1 MEKTEAPGTF
11 PPAKRKLRLGI
22 VGGGAGAFIGR
33 VHARG
38 ARLSDRWEIVAGAL
52 SSRPEV
58 ALASGREWG
67 LAPERSYIDWREMAE
82 AEAAR
87 PDGIDAVAITVPNH
101 LHAPVALAFM
111 DAGIDV
117 ICDKPLVNTLEEA
130 QALID
135 RQRETGLIF
144 GVTYSFAA
152 HAMVRQARQMV
163 REGAIGP
170 VTQIHVEYF
179 QEMALL
185 PADAAWSGTPWRQD
199 PAKVGGAATT
209 ADIGTHAHHLAE
221 FVSGLRMTRLRAE
234 FHRLGAD
241 QPLEDTAFMTCR
253 FEGDV
258 PGTLII
264 SQAAAGASCG
274 LRIRISGTAGTLE
287 WDQENPEYLYHR
299 PFNAPHVRISRGHG
313 AGILSDAARFVHIP
327 RGHPEALSDAWGNL
341 YEEFAIAIEARR
353 DGRTLPDGLLAYPG
367 IEEGAAGVAFI
378 QAAIR
383 SDAEDGAWVGCTFD
397 TGSAKEDT
405 R

>member
-1 MEKTEAPGTF
+1 MENENTTGGL
-11 PPAKRKLRLGI
+11 PPACRRLRLGV

-38 ARLSDRWEIVAGAL
+38 ARLSDRWDIVAGAL
-52 SSRPEV
+52 SSRAEV
-58 ALASGREWG
+58 AVASGRDWG
-67 LAPERSYIDWREMAE
+67 FAPDRSYADWREMAR

-101 LHAPVALAFM
+101 LHAPVAMAFM

-117 ICDKPLVNTLEEA
+117 ICDKPLVNTLDEA
-130 QALID
+130 RALIE
-135 RQRETGLIF
+135 RQRETGVVF
-144 GVTYSFAA
+144 GVTYSFAS

-163 REGAIGP
+163 REGAIGRI
-170 VTQIHVEYF
+170 TQIHVEYF
-179 QEMALL
+179 QELALL

-221 FVSGLRMTRLRAE
+221 FVSGLEMTHLRAD

-253 FEGDV
+253 FAGEV
-258 PGTLII
+258 PGTLLI
-264 SQAAAGASCG
+264 SQAAAGASCA
-274 LRIRISGTAGTLE
+274 LRIRISGTEGTLE
-287 WDQENPEYLYHR
+287 WDQENPEYLHHR
-299 PFNAPHVRISRGHG
+299 PFNAPHIRISRGHG
-313 AGILSDAARFVHIP
+313 AGVLSDAARFVHIP

-341 YEEFAIAIEARR
+341 YEEFAVAIEARR
-353 DGRTLPDGLLAYPG
+353 DGRTLPEGLLACPG
-367 IEEGAAGVAFI
+367 LAEGAAGVAFI

-383 SDAEDGAWVGCTFD
+383 SNAGGGVWVPCTFN
-397 TGSAKEDT
+397 
-405 R
+405 

>member
-1 MEKTEAPGTF
+1 MTETF
-11 PPAKRKLRLGI
+11 KRGAAFPAAGRKLRLGV
-22 VGGGAGAFIGR
+22 VGGGAGSFIGQ

-38 ARLSDRWEIVAGAL
+38 ARLSDRWQIVAGAL
-52 SSRPEV
+52 SSRPDV
-58 ALASGREWG
+58 ARASGQAWG
-67 LAPERSYIDWREMAE
+67 LDPARSYIDWHEMAR

-101 LHAPVALAFM
+101 LHFPVAMAFM

-117 ICDKPLVNTLEEA
+117 ICDKPLVNALDEA
-130 QALID
+130 RALIEKQ
-135 RQRETGLIF
+135 RQTGLIF

-163 REGAIGP
+163 REGVLGRI
-170 VTQIHVEYF
+170 TQIHVEYF

-221 FVSGLRMTRLRAE
+221 FVSGLRMTELRAD

-253 FEGDV
+253 FDGGV
-258 PGTLII
+258 PGTLLI
-264 SQAAAGASCG
+264 SQAMAGASCG
-274 LRIRISGTAGTLE
+274 LRLRVSGTEGTLD
-287 WDQENPEYLYHR
+287 WDQENPEYLHHR
-299 PFNAPHVRISRGHG
+299 PFNAPHIRISRGHG
-313 AGILSDAARFVHIP
+313 AGMLSDATRFVHMP
-327 RGHPEALSDAWGNL
+327 RGHPEALSDAWANL

-353 DGRTLPDGLLAYPG
+353 DGRDLPEGLLAFPSL
-367 IEEGAAGVAFI
+367 EEGAAGVAFI

-383 SDAEDGAWVGCTFD
+383 SDAEGGTWVRCIFD
-397 TGSAKEDT
+397 A
-405 R
+405 

>member
-1 MEKTEAPGTF
+1 MSKNANFAGAF
-11 PPAKRKLRLGI
+11 LAMGQKLRLGV
-22 VGGGAGAFIGR
+22 VGGGAGAFIGQ

-38 ARLSDRWEIVAGAL
+38 ARLSDRWQIVAGAL

-58 ALASGREWG
+58 ALASGRDWG
-67 LAPERSYIDWREMAE
+67 LDPDRSYTDWREMAR

-87 PDGIDAVAITVPNH
+87 PDGIDAAAITVPNH
-101 LHAPVALAFM
+101 LHFPVAMAFM

-117 ICDKPLVNTLEEA
+117 ICDKPLVNTLDEA
-130 QALID
+130 RALID
-135 RQRETGLIF
+135 RQRETGVIF

-163 REGAIGP
+163 REGAIGK

-221 FVSGLRMTRLRAE
+221 FVSDLRMTDLRAE

-253 FEGDV
+253 FQGGV
-258 PGTLII
+258 PGTLLI

-274 LRIRISGTAGTLE
+274 LRIRISGTEGTLE
-287 WDQENPEYLYHR
+287 WDQENPEYLHHR
-299 PFNAPHVRISRGHG
+299 PFNAPHIRISRGHG
-313 AGILSDAARFVHIP
+313 AGVLSDAARFVHMP

-353 DGRTLPDGLLAYPG
+353 EGRDLPDGLLAYPG
-367 IEEGAAGVAFI
+367 LEEGAAGVAFI

-383 SDAEDGAWVGCTFD
+383 SNAEGGAWVSCAFD
-397 TGSAKEDT
+397 A
-405 R
+405 

>member
-1 MEKTEAPGTF
+1 MSENANRAGAF
-11 PPAKRKLRLGI
+11 PAAGRKLRLGV
-22 VGGGAGAFIGR
+22 VGGGAGAFIGQ

-38 ARLSDRWEIVAGAL
+38 ARLSDRWQVVAGAL
-52 SSRPEV
+52 SSRPDV
-58 ALASGREWG
+58 AKASGAEWG
-67 LAPERSYIDWREMAE
+67 LDPDRSYTDWREMAQ

-101 LHAPVALAFM
+101 LHFPVAEAFM

-117 ICDKPLVNTLEEA
+117 ICDKPLVNTLDEA
-130 QALID
+130 RALIEK
-135 RQRETGLIF
+135 QRETGLVF
-144 GVTYSFAA
+144 GVTYAYAA
-152 HAMVRQARQMV
+152 HAMVRQARQML
-163 REGAIGP
+163 REGAIGK

-179 QEMALL
+179 QELALL

-221 FVSGLRMTRLRAE
+221 FVSGLHMTELRAE
-234 FHRLGAD
+234 FHRLGAE

-253 FEGDV
+253 FEGGV
-258 PGTLII
+258 PGTLLI

-274 LRIRISGTAGTLE
+274 LRIRISGTEGTLE
-287 WDQENPEYLYHR
+287 WDQENPEYLHHR
-299 PFNAPHVRISRGHG
+299 PFNAPHIRISRGHG
-313 AGILSDAARFVHIP
+313 AGVLSDAAHFIHMP

-353 DGRTLPDGLLAYPG
+353 DGRGLPEGLLAYPG
-367 IEEGAAGVAFI
+367 LEEGAAGVAFI

-383 SDAEDGAWVGCTFD
+383 SNALGGSWQSCRLADQPEGAGL
-397 TGSAKEDT
+397 
-405 R
+405 